1 MNAAFLTFTCRR
13 DADLVPLWAHSV
25 RRLLPDAPLVAAVDR
40 ADADMPLP
48 RKVTRLVTDFD
59 RKGNLNGIEAVA
71 GILGCLLQVAEWTGL
86 PVVKMDC
93 DTVLTGA
100 SWLDELDF
108 VDYVGFEGGHALTA
122 TGICYAMTE
131 DAARR
136 ILRRISPWPWMTSG
150 KFPEDQTICSL
161 ALLYLNAVRL
171 HPWAGGQK
179 VLAFMPSHFGAP
191 EVLLKA
197 GAAIHC
203 GQANALARYGTE
215 LLRAHLV
222 RRMMLATLRA
232 LSRNQPG
239 GSPSCS
245 ASAVM

>member
-13 DADLVPLWAHSV
+13 DADLVTLWAHSV

-71 GILGCLLQVAEWTGL
+71 GILCCMQRVAEVTGL

-93 DTVLTGA
+93 DTVLTGTR
-100 SWLDELDF
+100 WLAELGYL
-108 VDYVGFEGGHALTA
+108 DYVGFEGGHPLTA
-122 TGICYAMTE
+122 TGICYGLTGE
-131 DAARR
+131 GARK
-136 ILRRISPWPWMTSG
+136 ILRRISPWPWQTSG
-150 KFPEDQTICSL
+150 KFPEDQTIFSL
-161 ALLYLNAVRL
+161 AQMYLDSVRL
-171 HPWAGGQK
+171 HPWAGGQQ
-179 VLAFMPSHFGAP
+179 VLAFMPSHFGEP
-191 EVLLKA
+191 EALLKA
-197 GAAIHC
+197 GAAVHC
-203 GQANALARYGTE
+203 GQANALERYGPE

-222 RRMMLATLRA
+222 RRMMLTTLRT

-245 ASAVM
+245 ASAVI